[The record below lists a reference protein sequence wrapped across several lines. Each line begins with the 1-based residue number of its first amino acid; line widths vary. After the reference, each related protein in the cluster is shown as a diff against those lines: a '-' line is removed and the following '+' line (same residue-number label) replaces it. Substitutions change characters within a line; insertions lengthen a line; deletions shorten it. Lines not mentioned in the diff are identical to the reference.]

1 MRREPLLC
9 SLVLL
14 LAMTGRASDKASAA
28 GSSQDLASLTIEQLM
43 DIKVEGAALHAQSLE
58 DAPASVT
65 IITAEDIR
73 KYGYRTLGEAL
84 GSVRGFY
91 QGNNRTYRTVG
102 VRGFNLPG
110 DYASRILVMVNGH
123 NMADNVF
130 DFELLFGEDFPIDMN
145 LIKRIEII
153 RGPSSALYGSN
164 GVFAT
169 INIITKSPEEAGQM
183 GLTTDIGSFGEKK
196 GQVTGATSIGQNAQL
211 LFSATVFNDSGESP
225 LYFPQFNTP
234 GTNNGNAIRMDGRK
248 GYHFFSNLV
257 WGNWSLTAAF
267 AERKQ
272 IQPVSWG
279 PTMFNDRGT
288 SVNDVRNYVEA
299 AYTREV
305 HGGTLRWRT
314 YYDVFHDSPR
324 FDYPLDASATPGIED
339 NRQAFLGNWVGTEL
353 TYRFDLARLGSV
365 TAGTE
370 AKADLR
376 NLQND
381 YDVSPVPLQIMN
393 IDRRDRSIALF
404 AQDELKLSGRW
415 KLDLGVRFD
424 LSYYR
429 SNFLSPRAALIYQ
442 PSSRWTYKFLYGRGF
457 RNPSNFELFFDDGGR
472 SGLPNPK
479 ARPEKTDTVEF
490 DVERKI
496 GKRMNLVAAAYGYWL
511 RDFLEGVYGTNGLIQ
526 YQNIGKIHAT
536 GFEVEINGRPSHW
549 LEATANYAIQNAKDN
564 DADKILENSPNH
576 LAKLRFAVPLGR
588 KLDASSGMQY
598 YSSRRTLAGAIVS
611 PVYLADAT
619 ITSKRL
625 LANFDVQFGIRN
637 GFNRKCFDPIALNP
651 AVDAMQQPGRTFFVE
666 LIAHAAE

>member
-1 MRREPLLC
+1 MRRLPLLC

-14 LAMTGRASDKASAA
+14 LAVPGRPNDKASAG

-65 IITAEDIR
+65 ILTAEDIR

-110 DYASRILVMVNGH
+110 DYGSRILVMVNGH

-130 DFELLFGEDFPIDMN
+130 DFELFFGEDFPIDMN

-169 INIITKSPEEAGQM
+169 INIITKPPEQAGPPSLTM
-183 GLTTDIGSFGEKK
+183 GIGSFGEKK
-196 GQVTGATSIGQNAQL
+196 GQVAGATSIGQNTQL

-267 AERKQ
+267 ADRKQ

-288 SVNDVRNYVEA
+288 GVNDVRNYVEA
-299 AYTREV
+299 AYTREI

-314 YYDVFHDSPR
+314 YYDAAHETDR
-324 FDYPLDASATPGIED
+324 YEYPLDTKVAPGIED
-339 NRQAFLGNWVGTEL
+339 NRGLFWGDWVGTEL

-370 AKADLR
+370 AKVDLR
-376 NLQND
+376 NLQSD
-381 YDVSPVPLQIMN
+381 YDVSPMPLQIMN

-415 KLDLGVRFD
+415 KLDLGIRFD
-424 LSYYR
+424 VSYYR
-429 SNFLSPRAALIYQ
+429 PDFLSPRAALIYQ
-442 PSSRWTYKFLYGRGF
+442 PSSGWTYKLLYGRGF
-457 RNPSNFELFFDDGGR
+457 RNPSAFELFFDDGR

-479 ARPEKTDTVEF
+479 AHPEKTDTVEF

-496 GKRMNLVAAAYGYWL
+496 GKRMNLVAASYGYWL
-511 RDFLEGVYGTNGLIQ
+511 RDFLEGVYAGNGLIQ
-526 YQNIGKIHAT
+526 YQNIGKIPAA

-549 LEATANYAIQNAKDN
+549 LEATASYAIQRAKDN
-564 DADKILENSPNH
+564 ERGQLENSPNH

-598 YSSRRTLAGAIVS
+598 YSSRRTLAGAIVN

-619 ITSKRL
+619 ITSRRL
-625 LANFDVQFGIRN
+625 LGNFDVQFGIRN
-637 GFNRKCFDPIALNP
+637 SFNRKYFDPIALNP
-651 AVDAMQQPGRTFFVE
+651 VVDAMQQPGRSFFVE